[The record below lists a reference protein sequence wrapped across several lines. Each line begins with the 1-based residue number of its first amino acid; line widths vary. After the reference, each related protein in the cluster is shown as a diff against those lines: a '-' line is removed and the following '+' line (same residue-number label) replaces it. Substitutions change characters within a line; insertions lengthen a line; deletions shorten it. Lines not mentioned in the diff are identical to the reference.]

1 MRQCRVL
8 SKRRSLCFWV
18 SDPWCQR
25 HSSSGWDDTPGQSWR
40 RSSAPATIH
49 EPGDMWSWWGETRSC
64 CCTSSCVNHS
74 CFCRLQLVEDEFIR
88 CELQTDEQHQSSL
101 HHPHTYSPHQVKYYS
116 VLRTQPDNTLTIVI
130 LPLHCIIPIMIAKTS
145 GLKSQIVLTSHRWYS
160 QVLWSQMNW
169 LCGPRLISVQQHTQL
184 QQNHP
189 RIPSNFLNR
198 FQWVSSYHQHFQQE
212 FCIF

>member
-8 SKRRSLCFWV
+8 SKRRSVCFWV

-49 EPGDMWSWWGETRSC
+49 EPGDMWGWWGETRSC
-64 CCTSSCVNHS
+64 CCTSSCL
-74 CFCRLQLVEDEFIR
+74 CRLQLVEDEFIR

-130 LPLHCIIPIMIAKTS
+130 LPLHCKYNATNDSKDCRVEESNCVDKSLKIFSSIFVLDELVVWTKTDLCTATHPAS
-145 GLKSQIVLTSHRWYS
+145 AEPSQNTL
-160 QVLWSQMNW
+160 
-169 LCGPRLISVQQHTQL
+169 QL
-184 QQNHP
+184 
-189 RIPSNFLNR
+189 S
-198 FQWVSSYHQHFQQE
+198 
-212 FCIF
+212 

>member
-1 MRQCRVL
+1 MTMLIVMGRAKISLLDTQYVQKHENYKLSTLMRQCRVL

-49 EPGDMWSWWGETRSC
+49 EPGDMWNWWGETRSC

-74 CFCRLQLVEDEFIR
+74 CLCRLQLVEDEFIR

-116 VLRTQPDNTLTIVI
+116 VLRTQPDTDTLITDNGDFTLAV
-130 LPLHCIIPIMIAKTS
+130 
-145 GLKSQIVLTSHRWYS
+145 
-160 QVLWSQMNW
+160 
-169 LCGPRLISVQQHTQL
+169 
-184 QQNHP
+184 
-189 RIPSNFLNR
+189 
-198 FQWVSSYHQHFQQE
+198 
-212 FCIF
+212 

>member
-1 MRQCRVL
+1 MLETIMTMLIVMGRAKISLLDTQYVQKHENYKLFTLMRQCRVL

-18 SDPWCQR
+18 FDPWCQR

-64 CCTSSCVNHS
+64 CCTSSCL
-74 CFCRLQLVEDEFIR
+74 CRLQLVEDEFIR

-130 LPLHCIIPIMIAKTS
+130 LPLHCIIPLMIARTL
-145 GLKSQIVLTSHRWYS
+145 GLKGQIVLTSHWRYS
-160 QVLWSQMNW
+160 QV
-169 LCGPRLISVQQHTQL
+169 
-184 QQNHP
+184 
-189 RIPSNFLNR
+189 FL
-198 FQWVSSYHQHFQQE
+198 S
-212 FCIF
+212 